1 MDRTNQPGSP
11 RVALPIATLLS
22 LAFSLLFL
30 HTPSVAAQDTDGF
43 YLSTNFGLTSAFG
56 ADVTAFG
63 ANHPTRCDRLLYANA
78 ASAPSDAECTAP
90 LTSSRQGEYAF
101 DRNPGRAQAVALGYA
116 TGSLRV
122 EAELLLRQQ
131 VGNVALFSV
140 GADRSLIG
148 KDTEWSALAEPN
160 ADIYNFRSTQL
171 FANAYYAL
179 GQGSSWTP
187 YLGAGAGLARLD
199 FGFYVAFHRK
209 SLDEG
214 YLEVFGGS
222 RSNPGAA
229 PEWQRAAAGTLSL
242 TDEPV
247 SEWALGYQ
255 LLAGVD
261 RALGDRAAAGLK
273 ARWISIATLSASL
286 PWTMV
291 RSHRPVRADGQTP
304 FFTDYDFAGLG
315 YLGVS
320 LEMRYIL

>member
-1 MDRTNQPGSP
+1 MNRLNRLSSP
-11 RVALPIATLLS
+11 RGAVLTVTLTFVAVGTLL
-22 LAFSLLFL
+22 LRA
-30 HTPSVAAQDTDGF
+30 PSVAAQDTVDF

-63 ANHPTRCDRLLYANA
+63 ANHPTRCDRLLYANPT
-78 ASAPSDAECTAP
+78 SAPSDAECTGP

-116 TGSLRV
+116 TGSLRF

-179 GQGSSWTP
+179 GRGSSWTP

-209 SLDEG
+209 SIDEG
-214 YLEVFGGS
+214 YLEAFGGS
-222 RSNPGAA
+222 KSNPDAA

-261 RALGDRAAAGLK
+261 RALGDRATAGLK
-273 ARWISIATLSASL
+273 ARWISIATVSASL

-291 RSHRPVRADGQTP
+291 RSHRPVRADGKTP

-315 YLGVS
+315 YLGAS

>member
-1 MDRTNQPGSP
+1 MHRMNYLSSAR
-11 RVALPIATLLS
+11 RVARTAIP
-22 LAFSLLFL
+22 LFL
-30 HTPSVAAQDTDGF
+30 AASVFLLRAPSAAAQHDDGF
-43 YLSTNFGLTSAFG
+43 YLSTNLGLTSAFG
-56 ADVTAFG
+56 ADVTVFG
-63 ANHPTRCDRLLYANA
+63 ANHPTRCDRLLYANP

-90 LTSSRQGEYAF
+90 LTSSRQGEYPF
-101 DRNPGRAQAVALGYA
+101 DRNSGRAQALALGYA
-116 TGSLRV
+116 AGSLRF
-122 EAELLLRQQ
+122 EGEFLLRQQ
-131 VGNVALFSV
+131 VGEAAPFSV

-171 FANAYYAL
+171 FANAYYAF
-179 GQGSSWTP
+179 GRGSSWAP

-222 RSNPGAA
+222 KSNPDAA
-229 PEWQRAAAGTLSL
+229 PEWQRAAAGSLSM

-247 SEWALGYQ
+247 REWAFGYQ

-261 RALGDRAAAGLK
+261 RALGDRATAGLK
-273 ARWISIATLSASL
+273 ARWTSVATVSASL

-291 RSHRPVRADGQTP
+291 RSHRPVHADGQTP
-304 FFTDYDFAGLG
+304 FFWDYDFAGLG

>member
-1 MDRTNQPGSP
+1 MNRVHQLSSP
-11 RVALPIATLLS
+11 RGMVLGATLLCV
-22 LAFSLLFL
+22 AVSLLFL
-30 HTPSVAAQDTDGF
+30 RPPSAAAQDADGF
-43 YLSTNFGLTSAFG
+43 YLSTNIGLTSAFG
-56 ADVTAFG
+56 ADVAVFG
-63 ANHPTRCDRLLYANA
+63 ANHPTRCDRLLYANP

-90 LTSSRQGEYAF
+90 LTNSRQGEYAF
-101 DRNPGRAQAVALGYA
+101 DRNSGRAQALALGYA
-116 TGSLRV
+116 TGSLRM

-131 VGNVALFSV
+131 VGEVALFSV

-160 ADIYNFRSTQL
+160 ADIYNFRSTQF

-179 GQGSSWTP
+179 GRGSSWTP

-222 RSNPGAA
+222 KSNPDAA
-229 PEWQRAAAGTLSL
+229 PEWQRAAAGSLSMK
-242 TDEPV
+242 DEPV
-247 SEWALGYQ
+247 NEWAFGYQ

-261 RALGDRAAAGLK
+261 RALGDRASAGLK
-273 ARWISIATLSASL
+273 ARWTSVGTVSASL

-291 RSHRPVRADGQTP
+291 RSHRPVHADGQTP
-304 FFTDYDFAGLG
+304 FFWDYDFAGLG

>member
-1 MDRTNQPGSP
+1 MNRVNQSASP
-11 RVALPIATLLS
+11 RVAVLGGTPLF
-22 LAFSLLFL
+22 LAVSLLFL
-30 HTPSVAAQDTDGF
+30 RTPPAAAQDSEGL
-43 YLSTNFGLTSAFG
+43 YLAADFGLTSAFG

-63 ANHPTRCDRLLYANA
+63 ANHPTRCDRLLYANP
-78 ASAPSDAECTAP
+78 ASAPNDADCTAP
-90 LTSSRQGEYAF
+90 LTSSRQGEFGF
-101 DRNPGRAQAVALGYA
+101 DRNSGRTQALALGYA
-116 TGSLRV
+116 TGRLRF
-122 EAELLLRQQ
+122 EAEFLLRGQ
-131 VGNVALFSV
+131 VGGVAPFSV

-160 ADIYNFRSTQL
+160 ADIYEFRSAQL

-179 GQGSSWTP
+179 GRGSSWAP

-222 RSNPGAA
+222 KSNPGDA

-247 SEWALGYQ
+247 SGWTLGYQ

-261 RALGDRAAAGLK
+261 RSLGDRATAGLK
-273 ARWISIATLSASL
+273 ARWTSVGTVSASL

-291 RSHRPVRADGQTP
+291 RSHRPVHADGRTP
-304 FFTDYDFAGLG
+304 FFWDYDFAGLG

>member
-1 MDRTNQPGSP
+1 MNLMNQLSTP
-11 RVALPIATLLS
+11 RGAV
-22 LAFSLLFL
+22 LAAILLF
-30 HTPSVAAQDTDGF
+30 PIPASVAAQDSDGF

-63 ANHPTRCDRLLYANA
+63 TNHPTRCDQLLYANPG
-78 ASAPSDAECTAP
+78 SAPSDAECTAP
-90 LTSSRQGEYAF
+90 LTSARQGEYAF
-101 DRNPGRAQAVALGYA
+101 DRNPGRAQALALGYA
-116 TGSLRV
+116 TGSLRL
-122 EAELLLRQQ
+122 EAELLLRGQI
-131 VGNVALFSV
+131 GEAAPFSV

-160 ADIYNFRSTQL
+160 ADIYNFRSAQL
-171 FANAYYAL
+171 FANAYHAF
-179 GQGSSWTP
+179 GRGSSWAP
-187 YLGAGAGLARLD
+187 YLGAGAGLVRLD

-222 RSNPGAA
+222 KSNPDAA
-229 PEWQRAAAGTLSL
+229 PEWQRAAAGSLSM

-247 SEWALGYQ
+247 REWAVGYQ

-273 ARWISIATLSASL
+273 ARWTSVATVSASL

-291 RSHRPVRADGQTP
+291 RSHRPVHADGRTP
-304 FFTDYDFAGLG
+304 FFWDYDFAGLG
-315 YLGVS
+315 YLGIS

>member
-1 MDRTNQPGSP
+1 MHRVNHLSTGR
-11 RVALPIATLLS
+11 RVARTAIP
-22 LAFSLLFL
+22 LFL
-30 HTPSVAAQDTDGF
+30 AVSLFLLRAPSAAAQQNDGF

-56 ADVTAFG
+56 ADVTVFG
-63 ANHPTRCDRLLYANA
+63 ANHPTRCDRLLYANP

-90 LTSSRQGEYAF
+90 LTSSRQGEYPF
-101 DRNPGRAQAVALGYA
+101 DRNPGRAQALALGYA
-116 TGSLRV
+116 TGSLRF
-122 EAELLLRQQ
+122 EGEFLLRQQ
-131 VGNVALFSV
+131 VGEVALFSV

-171 FANAYYAL
+171 FANAYYAF
-179 GQGSSWTP
+179 GRGSSWAP

-222 RSNPGAA
+222 KSNPDAA
-229 PEWQRAAAGTLSL
+229 PEWQRAAAGSLSM
-242 TDEPV
+242 TDESV
-247 SEWALGYQ
+247 GEWAFGYQ

-261 RALGDRAAAGLK
+261 RALGDRATAGLK
-273 ARWISIATLSASL
+273 ARWTSVATVSASL

-291 RSHRPVRADGQTP
+291 RSHRPVHADGQTP
-304 FFTDYDFAGLG
+304 FFWDYDFAGLG

>member
-1 MDRTNQPGSP
+1 MNRLCQLSSP
-11 RVALPIATLLS
+11 RSALLPATLMV
-22 LAFSLLFL
+22 LAVSLLFL
-30 HTPSVAAQDTDGF
+30 HPPSAAAQDTDGF
-43 YLSTNFGLTSAFG
+43 YLSTNFGLTSASG
-56 ADVTAFG
+56 ADVTVSG
-63 ANHPTRCDRLLYANA
+63 ANHPTRCDRLLYANP
-78 ASAPSDAECTAP
+78 ASAPSDAGCTAP

-101 DRNPGRAQAVALGYA
+101 ARNSGRAQALALGYA
-116 TGSLRV
+116 TGSLRL
-122 EAELLLRQQ
+122 EAELLLREQ
-131 VGNVALFSV
+131 VGEVALFSV

-160 ADIYNFRSTQL
+160 ADIYNFRSAQL
-171 FANAYYAL
+171 FANGYYVF
-179 GQGSSWTP
+179 GNSSSWTP

-222 RSNPGAA
+222 KSNPDAA

-247 SEWALGYQ
+247 SEWAFGYQ

-261 RALGDRAAAGLK
+261 QALGNRATAGLK
-273 ARWISIATLSASL
+273 ARWTSVATVSASL

-291 RSHRPVRADGQTP
+291 RSHRPVHADGQTP
-304 FFTDYDFAGLG
+304 FFWDYDFAELG

>member
-1 MDRTNQPGSP
+1 MT
-11 RVALPIATLLS
+11 AL
-22 LAFSLLFL
+22 
-30 HTPSVAAQDTDGF
+30 
-43 YLSTNFGLTSAFG
+43 
-56 ADVTAFG
+56 G
-63 ANHPTRCDRLLYANA
+63 ANHPTRCDRLLYANP
-78 ASAPSDAECTAP
+78 ASAPSGAECTAP
-90 LTSSRQGEYAF
+90 LTSTRQGEYAF
-101 DRNPGRAQAVALGYA
+101 DRNPGRAHTLALGYA
-116 TGSLRV
+116 TGSLRL
-122 EAELLLRQQ
+122 EAELLLR
-131 VGNVALFSV
+131 GKVALFSV

-171 FANAYYAL
+171 FANAYYAF
-179 GQGSSWTP
+179 GSSSSWTP
-187 YLGAGAGLARLD
+187 YLGAGAGLTRLD

-214 YLEVFGGS
+214 YLEVFGGAK
-222 RSNPGAA
+222 SNPGAA

-247 SEWALGYQ
+247 NEWAFGHQ

-261 RALGDRAAAGLK
+261 RALGDRATAGLK
-273 ARWISIATLSASL
+273 ACWTSLSTVSASL

-291 RSHRPVRADGQTP
+291 RSHSPVHADGHTP

>member
-1 MDRTNQPGSP
+1 MTRGNQFALAGVAMLA
-11 RVALPIATLLS
+11 VALLLRPFGS
-22 LAFSLLFL
+22 A
-30 HTPSVAAQDTDGF
+30 AAQDADGI

-63 ANHPTRCDRLLYANA
+63 ANHPTRCDRLLYANP
-78 ASAPSDAECTAP
+78 ASAPTDADCTAP
-90 LTSSRQGEYAF
+90 LTSARQGEFLF
-101 DRNPGRAQAVALGYA
+101 DRNSGRAQALALGYA
-116 TGSLRV
+116 TGSLRF
-122 EAELLLRQQ
+122 EAEMLLRQQ
-131 VGNVALFSV
+131 VGQAAPFSV

-160 ADIYNFRSTQL
+160 GDIYNFRSTQL

-179 GQGSSWTP
+179 GQGSWRP
-187 YLGAGAGLARLD
+187 YLGAGAGFARLD
-199 FGFYVAFHRK
+199 FGFYAASLRK

-222 RSNPGAA
+222 RSNPDVA
-229 PEWQRAAAGTLSL
+229 PEWQRAAAGTLSM

-247 SEWALGYQ
+247 NEWAFGYQ

-261 RALGDRAAAGLK
+261 RALGDRASAGLK
-273 ARWISIATLSASL
+273 ARWTSVGTVSASL

-291 RSHRPVRADGQTP
+291 RSHRPVHADGQTP
-304 FFTDYDFAGLG
+304 FFWDYDFAGLG

-320 LEMRYIL
+320 LEMRYVL